1 MLRKKISLYKILV
14 LISLLAVVFAKSS
27 MVIHGYS
34 HNAEIS
40 IEIIE
45 DKNDEIADCYLCEFA
60 DVSSKILMGLALVIV
75 AFADYFLRILSRLS
89 KLKLTY
95 FISSKLSR
103 GPPLVI

>member
-1 MLRKKISLYKILV
+1 VLRKKFPLYKIFV
-14 LISLLAVVFAKSS
+14 LLLLLAVVFAKSS
-27 MVIHGYS
+27 VVVHGYS

-40 IEIIE
+40 IEMV
-45 DKNDEIADCYLCEFA
+45 DGQNGEIADCYLCEFA
-60 DVSSKILMGLALVIV
+60 DVSSKILMSLALATM
-75 AFADYFLRILSRLS
+75 AFANYYLRILSRLS